1 MRKYLRI
8 FLLIVLVLFV
18 IFMVLLGYNRIFY
31 GQCATILASSLFL
44 VILTTPISK
53 KIAIRLKMLDY
64 PSKRKVHTTPMPLL
78 GGLSVAA
85 SFAFVI
91 LVNFQFSLPMKGVI
105 LGGGLLFFTGV
116 IDDIKGIPVWI
127 RLVIQLVACLI
138 LARCGV
144 MISFLPDTLLGRIGE
159 FLITFVWIVWVINAV
174 NFFDGLDGLASGLVA
189 IASVFFLIVA
199 IQTQQVY
206 FRYLASALIGGCL
219 GFLLYNF
226 YPAEIFLGDGGSSFL
241 GFTLGALAV
250 MGGWSERGPATALS
264 VPLIILGVFVF
275 DMVYITVSRIVK
287 GETKTLKKILE
298 YTGKDHLHH
307 RLLEHGFSQP
317 HAVMFI
323 YLLALCLGFGAL
335 VLRTSISLAN
345 VFFLYLQA
353 IILFILVSL
362 LLVVRKN
369 IKK

>member
-1 MRKYLRI
+1 MRRYLRI

-18 IFMVLLGYNRIFY
+18 IVMVLLGYNRVFY

-53 KIAIRLKMLDY
+53 KIAISLKMLDY
-64 PSKRKVHTTPMPLL
+64 PSKRKVHTTPTPLL
-78 GGLSVAA
+78 GGLAVAA

-105 LGGGLLFFTGV
+105 LGGGLLFFTGL
-116 IDDIKGIPVWI
+116 IDDIKSVPAWI
-127 RLVIQLVACLI
+127 RLVIQLLACLI

-144 MISFLPDTLLGRIGE
+144 MISFLPDTFLGRIGE
-159 FLITFVWIVWVINAV
+159 FFITFVWIVWAINAV

-189 IASVFFLIVA
+189 IASAFFLVVA

-206 FRYLASALIGGCL
+206 FGYLASALIGVCL

-226 YPAEIFLGDGGSSFL
+226 YPAEIFLGNGGSSFL

-250 MGGWSERGPATALS
+250 MGGWSEKGPATALS
-264 VPLIILGVFVF
+264 VPLIILGVFIF
-275 DMVYITVSRIVK
+275 DMVYITISRIVK
-287 GETKTLKKILE
+287 RETKTLKEILE

-323 YLLALCLGFGAL
+323 YFLALCLGFGAL
-335 VLRTSISLAN
+335 VLRTSISLVN

-362 LLVVRKN
+362 LLVVRRN
-369 IKK
+369 KKK